1 MPVTGPVLAQRLKNA
16 RETMGFTQADA
27 AKAVGLSRTALAL
40 VESGK
45 RRLEITEVGRL
56 IQLYELP
63 IHEIFNENAPQD
75 PLPILFRASTTLDQ
89 DVNAKRQVMHARK
102 LAKEIGF
109 YEGLAGGPAQGVGFK
124 GYEVGTP
131 STKGEAIEQGQELA
145 GKERARLGLGNQ
157 PVWELPEILRREGIR
172 VVELKLPKAVSGLT
186 LRLEEGGVLV
196 AVNRDHAVERRLF
209 SYAHELCHVVADQA
223 KAATVSGEPA
233 KKEPAETRADVFA
246 ADFLMPKEGVLGL
259 LKGSLGR
266 TFKGKLSGSHWP
278 EAAQMARYFAVSYQA
293 AVFRLHNLDLINDE
307 IRDRWLENGHPGF
320 DFKRQLK
327 GSELKEAGHQDL
339 ESQLVEAG
347 LRALRAEKISRR
359 KFVELCHEG
368 GLKDEA
374 QIGALV
380 ESAMGGPVLHN
391 VVGPW

>member
-1 MPVTGPVLAQRLKNA
+1 MSIPAPALAQRLKNA
-16 RETMGFTQADA
+16 REAMGFTQAEA

-40 VESGK
+40 VELGK
-45 RRLEITEVGRL
+45 RRVEVGEVGRL
-56 IQLYELP
+56 IRLYELP
-63 IHEIFNENAPQD
+63 IHEVFKEDAPRD
-75 PLPILFRASTTLDQ
+75 PLPILFRASTTLDK
-89 DVNAKRQVMHARK
+89 DVNAKRQVLHARK

-109 YEGLAGGPAQGVGFK
+109 YEGLAGGPAQGVGFR
-124 GYEVGTP
+124 GYDVGTP
-131 STKGEAIEQGQELA
+131 STKGEAIEQGQALA
-145 GKERARLGLGNQ
+145 ARERARLGLGLR
-157 PVWELPEILRREGIR
+157 PVWELPEILRGEGLR
-172 VVELKLPKAVSGLT
+172 VVELKLPKAVFGLT

-223 KAATVSGEPA
+223 KSATVSAEPG

-246 ADFLMPKEGVLGL
+246 ADFLMPQEGVLGF

-266 TFKGKLSGSHWP
+266 LFKGKLSGSHWP
-278 EAAQMARYFAVSYQA
+278 EAAQLARYFAVSYQA
-293 AVFRLHNLDLINDE
+293 AVYRLNNLDLVSDE
-307 IRDRWLENGHPGF
+307 IRDQWLKDGHPGY

-347 LRALRAEKISRR
+347 LRALRAGKISRR
-359 KFVELCHEG
+359 KFIELCQQG

-374 QIGALV
+374 QVDALV
-380 ESAMGGPVLHN
+380 ESAVGGPALHDA
-391 VVGPW
+391 VGPW